1 MSFIDAPIISG
12 SQITFS
18 QFCRTLFNTC
28 EAMVS
33 QYLITVR
40 HLAVSAFCHLS
51 HAVSAFCH
59 LSHAVSTF
67 CHLSHGN
74 ECILSCVSQYK
85 DLESSAFKFSL
96 LI

>member
-1 MSFIDAPIISG
+1 MFA
-12 SQITFS
+12 QITLILYHTEAFS

-40 HLAVSAFCHLS
+40 QLAVSAFCHLS

-59 LSHAVSTF
+59 LSHAVSAF

-74 ECILSCVSQYK
+74 EYILSSVSQYK